1 MQLDLDELRQRI
13 GRELEE
19 IETRN
24 AYLSAQLGHLIVVEG
39 LVQGAAEEV
48 TVKNELDV
56 SEFRRVVLA
65 DEETP

>member
-24 AYLSAQLGHLIVVEG
+24 AYLSAQLGHLVVVEG
-39 LVQGAAEEV
+39 LVKGAAEEV
-48 TVKNELDV
+48 PVKEELDA
-56 SEFRRVVLA
+56 SEFRRVVLGN
-65 DEETP
+65 EETP